1 MRRARLVVT
10 VVFALAALAVLTG
23 CPPKFPNCK
32 TDEHCKEAENNEGK
46 LVCILGQCQ
55 ECGRDEDCP
64 AGKICKF
71 NKCEVKPQCLADAD
85 CTGGLVC
92 RAQKCVPECTRNEE
106 CGANMKCE
114 GVRCVPALEC
124 SADADCKEGKVCEN
138 NKCIVKV
145 AAAVEKACDIVTIHF
160 EFDKYEITSESRS
173 ALEKN
178 ADCMKQKGVK
188 NLVIEG
194 NCDERGTTE
203 YNMSLGE
210 RRASTVVDYL
220 KNSGV
225 EPSRLNIVSF
235 GEEKPMAQG
244 SGDREYAE
252 NRRVEYR
259 LMRGDVQF
267 VLEDSE
273 LVGDDGKPL
282 AEQ

>member
-203 YNMSLGE
+203 YNMSLGLNRANAAKKFLQNLGVKNVKAISYGKE
-210 RRASTVVDYL
+210 RPVCTQSSEDCWYKNRRADFAT
-220 KNSGV
+220 K
-225 EPSRLNIVSF
+225 
-235 GEEKPMAQG
+235 
-244 SGDREYAE
+244 
-252 NRRVEYR
+252 
-259 LMRGDVQF
+259 
-267 VLEDSE
+267 
-273 LVGDDGKPL
+273 
-282 AEQ
+282 